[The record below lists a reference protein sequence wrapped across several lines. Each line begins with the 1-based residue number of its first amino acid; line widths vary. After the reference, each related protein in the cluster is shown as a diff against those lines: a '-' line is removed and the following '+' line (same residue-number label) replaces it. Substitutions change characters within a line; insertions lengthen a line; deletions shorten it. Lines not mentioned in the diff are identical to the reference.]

1 MFGAILHISSLP
13 SRFKWRIFCY
23 FLVKQ
28 KSKNKITICVCLS
41 LCYKKKV
48 FMSFMFIFGA
58 FSVNFFTPMDSL
70 SLLYQDITFYD
81 CIALDIGSFPAGG
94 EQRSQGQG
102 GTKVHYCTRYV
113 FSSLAPL
120 IMISL
125 TSSHVMYGTGII
137 SILVAGRGDESDEP
151 DS

>member
-1 MFGAILHISSLP
+1 MSQSHYIT
-13 SRFKWRIFCY
+13 IFC
-23 FLVKQ
+23 F
-28 KSKNKITICVCLS
+28 KINVIELS
-41 LCYKKKV
+41 LCCKKKFLCHLCLYLV
-48 FMSFMFIFGA
+48 RFQL
-58 FSVNFFTPMDSL
+58 VNFFTHMDSL